1 MSLGKLPVFKHLVSN
16 SHGKRRF
23 KSELTPDMISSPLG
37 DFRHTMH
44 VGRGGDVFGDT
55 SFLSDHGGEK
65 ARESAKSNPLVRAL
79 RNVRKSPMRS
89 RNSSRDM
96 SPPPAV
102 SPIIKNA
109 VSLPHLLETKNG
121 SVERLNFKS
130 VVSSPG
136 VMDGSYGLESGF
148 CTLPRWS
155 RLDKPKENSMAA
167 DLEKPTE
174 NLDTTDFELPR
185 TDSLL
190 SFNLD
195 LGPSLMAEVLGVMA
209 KETPDSPGKA
219 RSSVKFNL
227 EGSFGQADLKG
238 HERNGTAYQNESAG
252 EVSQPDILRNF
263 SGEPLHVALKR
274 PHQQQSGLELHPS
287 KDVDDLRGTQTFTM
301 ETHVLRHYGG
311 SISYPD
317 SHEPSIKR
325 GGTGEY
331 RTSSQQPFSPRE
343 AVGGQGDSL
352 PQDNT
357 TPVHRILGRHFVAT
371 PSQESRQYL
380 GALVTE
386 EGDSRSQGSWRTQL
400 SSSGQRVPADVEETN
415 PEQRGEGQGDYRE
428 RRLPPAQGM
437 AFSPLKTEAFAFADE
452 DDEIRV

>member
-1 MSLGKLPVFKHLVSN
+1 MSLGKLPVLKNLVSN
-16 SHGKRRF
+16 SHSKRRF
-23 KSELTPDMISSPLG
+23 KSELTPDMISSPLD

-65 ARESAKSNPLVRAL
+65 ARETAKSNPLVRAL

-89 RNSSRDM
+89 RNSSREM

-155 RLDKPKENSMAA
+155 RLDKPKESPAA
-167 DLEKPTE
+167 AQSEKRMD
-174 NLDTTDFELPR
+174 NLDTADFELPR
-185 TDSLL
+185 NDSLL
-190 SFNLD
+190 SFSLD

-209 KETPDSPGKA
+209 KESPESSAKA
-219 RSSVKFNL
+219 WSPVRFDL
-227 EGSFGQADLKG
+227 GGSFPQGNDSSHGKGERGLSVAARKGTYQQKGGADLHPEDLNG
-238 HERNGTAYQNESAG
+238 LGGPQDFTSER
-252 EVSQPDILRNF
+252 
-263 SGEPLHVALKR
+263 
-274 PHQQQSGLELHPS
+274 
-287 KDVDDLRGTQTFTM
+287 
-301 ETHVLRHYGG
+301 HVLRHCGG
-311 SISYPD
+311 AISYPD
-317 SHEPSIKR
+317 SNGARGTR
-325 GGTGEY
+325 GGGGAISYPDSNDARGTRGGAGGSL
-331 RTSSQQPFSPRE
+331 RAGTRQLAPRE
-343 AVGGQGDSL
+343 AVGAREGSPPTDSVA
-352 PQDNT
+352 P
-357 TPVHRILGRHFVAT
+357 GRHFVAV
-371 PSQESRQYL
+371 PSTESWRCR
-380 GALVTE
+380 AAE
-386 EGDSRSQGSWRTQL
+386 EEEEEDSINSSSSSPGSWRKPSPST
-400 SSSGQRVPADVEETN
+400 GQRVPADGEE
-415 PEQRGEGQGDYRE
+415 RGEVYGEEYRQGI
-428 RRLPPAQGM
+428 

>member
-1 MSLGKLPVFKHLVSN
+1 MSLGKLPVLKNLVSN
-16 SHGKRRF
+16 SHSKRRF

-65 ARESAKSNPLVRAL
+65 ARETAKSNPLVRAL

-89 RNSSRDM
+89 RNSSREI

-155 RLDKPKENSMAA
+155 RLDKPKESPAA
-167 DLEKPTE
+167 AKSEKRMDD
-174 NLDTTDFELPR
+174 LDTADFELPR
-185 TDSLL
+185 NDSLL
-190 SFNLD
+190 SFSLD

-209 KETPDSPGKA
+209 KESPESPAKA
-219 RSSVKFNL
+219 ASPVTFDL
-227 EGSFGQADLKG
+227 GGSFGQAAPQGNDSSRGKG
-238 HERNGTAYQNESAG
+238 ERGLSVAAWKGTYQQKGGA
-252 EVSQPDILRNF
+252 D
-263 SGEPLHVALKR
+263 
-274 PHQQQSGLELHPS
+274 LHPE
-287 KDVDDLRGTQTFTM
+287 DLNGLRGLQDFTS
-301 ETHVLRHYGG
+301 ERHVLRHCGG
-311 SISYPD
+311 AISYPD
-317 SHEPSIKR
+317 SNDVGGTR
-325 GGTGEY
+325 GGAGGSLRAGT
-331 RTSSQQPFSPRE
+331 RQPAQRE
-343 AVGGQGDSL
+343 AVGAREGSPPTDSGV
-352 PQDNT
+352 P
-357 TPVHRILGRHFVAT
+357 GRH
-371 PSQESRQYL
+371 
-380 GALVTE
+380 LVTVPSTESWRYRAAE
-386 EGDSRSQGSWRTQL
+386 EADSISSSSSSPGSWRKP
-400 SSSGQRVPADVEETN
+400 SSTGQRVPADGEE
-415 PEQRGEGQGDYRE
+415 RGEVYGEEYRE
-428 RRLPPAQGM
+428 RRLSPAQGM

>member
-1 MSLGKLPVFKHLVSN
+1 MSLGKLPVFKNLVSN

-65 ARESAKSNPLVRAL
+65 AHETAKSNPLVRAL
-79 RNVRKSPMRS
+79 RNVRKPPMRS
-89 RNSSRDM
+89 RNSSREM

-155 RLDKPKENSMAA
+155 RLDKPKESPAA
-167 DLEKPTE
+167 AESEKRMD
-174 NLDTTDFELPR
+174 NLDTTDLEFPR

-190 SFNLD
+190 SFSLD

-209 KETPDSPGKA
+209 KESPDSSANAASPVRFDLG
-219 RSSVKFNL
+219 
-227 EGSFGQADLKG
+227 GSLGQAGPQGNGRG
-238 HERNGTAYQNESAG
+238 HQGERGLSA
-252 EVSQPDILRNF
+252 
-263 SGEPLHVALKR
+263 AA
-274 PHQQQSGLELHPS
+274 
-287 KDVDDLRGTQTFTM
+287 LRGPYQQKGAVDPHP
-301 ETHVLRHYGG
+301 EDPDGLRGPQNYPSERHVLRHCGG

-317 SHEPSIKR
+317 SNELGGTRGVVVVVGSSLRADARQQLAPRETVSAR
-325 GGTGEY
+325 GG
-331 RTSSQQPFSPRE
+331 SQPTDSGAPR
-343 AVGGQGDSL
+343 A
-352 PQDNT
+352 T
-357 TPVHRILGRHFVAT
+357 GRHFVASPPT
-371 PSQESRQYL
+371 ESCRYR
-380 GALVTE
+380 AA
-386 EGDSRSQGSWRTQL
+386 EGVDSRSSGGGSSTSSSSPGSWRKL
-400 SSSGQRVPADVEETN
+400 SPSSGQRVPADGEE
-415 PEQRGEGQGDYRE
+415 RGEAYGEEYRE
-428 RRLPPAQGM
+428 RRLSPAQGM